1 VARWCCYHK
10 IWSDL
15 CGSLMVICLMDILPL
30 LGTLNT
36 PAETVAYYNDWTG
49 QSGSR
54 NFKTTKPRQL
64 MTVHDQAVVKCL
76 HKHKV
81 NGIAAAFSLQQH
93 YAAVNVML
101 VNSLK
106 LHNSM
111 ATHFQTLGYYYTE
124 VITFVWKRK
133 NKHVNWNTE
142 LCFEQA

>member
-1 VARWCCYHK
+1 
-10 IWSDL
+10 
-15 CGSLMVICLMDILPL
+15 MDILPR
-30 LGTLNT
+30 LGTLNKQ
-36 PAETVAYYNDWTG
+36 AETAAYYYDWTG

-64 MTVHDQAVVKCL
+64 MSVHDQAVVMCL

-81 NGIAAAFSLQQH
+81 NGITAACSLQWH
-93 YAAVNVML
+93 DAAVNVML

-111 ATHFQTLGYYYTE
+111 ATHIQTLGYYYTK
-124 VITFVWKRK
+124 VLMFVWKRK